1 MSTQLLRQY
10 IDLLNEQETTVKVPS
25 RQETERRAREL
36 AVKMGVA
43 APNLIDIEAQGGV
56 AVKINGDTVPAN
68 LYTPQEKQ
76 LIATARLL
84 SGGAAAAPAQR
95 DEPAAS
101 TAPSASPSSTAPA
114 SPSTAPSASPSASPS
129 ANPSAS
135 SGSTED
141 RVKALQKEL
150 KAKGADLGNYGPA
163 GDGIDGDLGPKTRAA
178 AAKFPEIAAKY
189 KDVLGG
195 GSAASPAAGASSGD
209 TPPDQVTAK
218 LVNALGALEA
228 VLSKYNIKT
237 NESLDP
243 IDALVLENINQYSAT
258 EQIEI
263 WTLLAE
269 DDEKP
274 RLPPG
279 AKFDRSTGNWYV
291 ENPGGGRT
299 VLGGTATTTPA
310 QSFMPTKKPSR
321 LAKFFR
327 KLGGGRGVAKKV
339 ATRAAGALATGPA
352 AAVVGAGALAWT
364 AWDIGKALY
373 DAFTET
379 ELEDLDEQDQE
390 IIKKNLAVIMQY
402 QKDPKMIEKL
412 TPELKVRLERVMK
425 GLNALAVKLD

>member
-25 RQETERRAREL
+25 SQETERRAREL

-43 APNLIDIEAQGGV
+43 APNLIDFQAQGGV

-95 DEPAAS
+95 NEPAPTAS
-101 TAPSASPSSTAPA
+101 ATPSTSASST
-114 SPSTAPSASPSASPS
+114 PSTSPSASSTP
-129 ANPSAS
+129 ADGPSAS
-135 SGSTED
+135 SGSTVD
-141 RVKALQKEL
+141 RVKALQKDL

-178 AAKFPEIAAKY
+178 AEKFPEIAAKY
-189 KDVLGG
+189 KDILGG
-195 GSAASPAAGASSGD
+195 GAAASPAAGPAAGASSGD
-209 TPPDQVTAK
+209 TASEQATAK

-228 VLSKYNIKT
+228 VLSKYKIKT
-237 NESLDP
+237 DESLDP
-243 IDALVLENINQYSAT
+243 IDAMVLENINRYSAT

-291 ENPGGGRT
+291 EKPGGGRT
-299 VLGGTATTTPA
+299 ILGGTATTTPA
-310 QSFMPTKKPSR
+310 PAFSTKKPSR

-327 KLGGGRGVAKKV
+327 KLGGGKGIAKKV
-339 ATRAAGALATGPA
+339 ATRAAGAAATGPA
-352 AAVVGAGALAWT
+352 ALVVGAAGVAWT

-373 DAFTET
+373 DTFTET

-390 IIKKNLAVIMQY
+390 IIKKNLAVVMQY
-402 QKDPKMIEKL
+402 QKDPKMIAKL

>member
-25 RQETERRAREL
+25 SQETERRAREL

-43 APNLIDIEAQGGV
+43 APNLIDFQAQGGV

-95 DEPAAS
+95 NEPAAS

-114 SPSTAPSASPSASPS
+114 SPSTAPSASPSASPADS
-129 ANPSAS
+129 PAAG
-135 SGSTED
+135 SGSTVD

-150 KAKGADLGNYGPA
+150 KAKGADLGNFGPA
-163 GDGIDGDLGPKTRAA
+163 GDGIDGDLGPKTRTAA
-178 AAKFPEIAAKY
+178 DKFPEIAAKY
-189 KDVLGG
+189 KDILGG
-195 GSAASPAAGASSGD
+195 GAAASPAAGASSGG
-209 TPPDQVTAK
+209 TASEQATAK

-228 VLSKYNIKT
+228 VLSKYKIKT
-237 NESLDP
+237 DESLDP
-243 IDALVLENINQYSAT
+243 IDAMVLENINRYTAT

-291 ENPGGGRT
+291 EKPGGGRT

-310 QSFMPTKKPSR
+310 QQFSTKKPSR

-327 KLGGGRGVAKKV
+327 KLGGGKGIAKKV
-339 ATRAAGALATGPA
+339 ATRAAGAAATGPA

-373 DAFTET
+373 DTFTET

-390 IIKKNLAVIMQY
+390 IIKKNLATVMQY